1 MRISLAQ
8 SISLPIMRLQAF
20 LRATAAP
27 GRDLLRLGP
36 FTAYFHPTD
45 TLKYLNYA
53 IPADAAEPD
62 EEEIERLREAF
73 RERERL
79 PRLEWIEEA
88 APVVAAA
95 LERVGMAEEL
105 RTPLMALHPE
115 EVTEPETGDAT
126 VQSVGPD
133 DLRALSDI
141 QRVAFGGE
149 PLPADAE
156 PQAPSGG
163 AVLARIGGEPVSA
176 AAWTPVLDGHS
187 EIVGVATAEKWRRR
201 GLAGLV
207 TAAAARAAFEAG
219 ASTCV
224 LSPGDETALRVYGRA
239 GFHRVATMLHY
250 SDPG

>member
-1 MRISLAQ
+1 
-8 SISLPIMRLQAF
+8 
-20 LRATAAP
+20 LR
-27 GRDLLRLGP
+27 G
-36 FTAYFHPTD
+36 
-45 TLKYLNYA
+45 
-53 IPADAAEPD
+53 
-62 EEEIERLREAF
+62 AF

-88 APVVAAA
+88 APLSRLRSSAPGWPRSSARAAD
-95 LERVGMAEEL
+95 GS
-105 RTPLMALHPE
+105 PPE

-201 GLAGLV
+201 GSP
-207 TAAAARAAFEAG
+207 
-219 ASTCV
+219 AS
-224 LSPGDETALRVYGRA
+224 
-239 GFHRVATMLHY
+239 
-250 SDPG
+250 